1 MSMGGAIRFLMAGLV
16 GAILGLAS
24 WYESGREWPVDGPGA
39 VPVRV
44 DSNGFHTDLVMARAP
59 LIARGGPLADLVAGL
74 APGEAV
80 RIGWG
85 DARFYVDQSP
95 VTARLPDG
103 VRALFAP
110 DNPSVVMLS
119 PLRRLPPVGNLERQ
133 VELRLSPEAFEA
145 LAARIEASLD
155 LPGGAPRL
163 SATGPDDRTRF
174 YASTET
180 FWIGRMCNRW
190 TAEVLQ
196 AAGVNVHPGRTMV
209 AGAVLADAR
218 HAVPLDTSGADD

>member
-1 MSMGGAIRFLMAGLV
+1 MGGAFRFLMAGLV
-16 GAILGLAS
+16 GVILGLVS
-24 WYESGREWPVDGPGA
+24 WSESGPDLPHGGPDGVA
-39 VPVRV
+39 VRV

-59 LIARGGPLADLVAGL
+59 LIARGGPLADLVADL

-95 VTARLPDG
+95 VTSRLPDG
-103 VRALFAP
+103 VRALLAP

-119 PLRRLPPVGNLERQ
+119 PLTRLTAVRNPDRQ
-133 VELRLSPEAFEA
+133 VQLHLSPEAFER
-145 LAARIEASLD
+145 LAVRIEESLD

-163 SATGPDDRTRF
+163 STTGPEGRTRF

-190 TAEVLQ
+190 TAEVLE
-196 AAGVNVHPGRTMV
+196 AGGLTVHPGRTVV

-218 HAVPLDTSGADD
+218 AAATLDTVGADD

>member
-1 MSMGGAIRFLMAGLV
+1 MSMGRAIRILMAGLV
-16 GAILGLAS
+16 GAILGLVS
-24 WYESGREWPVDGPGA
+24 WSESGPAWSLEGPGA

-59 LIARGGPLADLVAGL
+59 LIARGGPLADLVADLG
-74 APGEAV
+74 PGDAV

-95 VTARLPDG
+95 VTSRLPDG

-119 PLRRLPPVGNLERQ
+119 PLDRLNPVRNTDQQ
-133 VELRLSPEAFEA
+133 VQLILSPAAFEA

-155 LPGGAPRL
+155 LPAGAPRL
-163 SATGPDDRTRF
+163 SASGPDGRTRF

-190 TAEVLQ
+190 TAEVLE
-196 AAGVNVHPGRTMV
+196 AAGLTVHPGRTVV

-218 HAVPLDTSGADD
+218 RAVPLDTSGADD

>member
-1 MSMGGAIRFLMAGLV
+1 MGGAIRILMAGLV
-16 GAILGLAS
+16 GVILGLVS
-24 WYESGREWPVDGPGA
+24 WSESGPERPLGGPDA

-44 DSNGFHTDLVMARAP
+44 DSNGFHTDLVMDRAP

-95 VTARLPDG
+95 ITSRLPDG

-119 PLRRLPPVGNLERQ
+119 PLGRLPPVRSSERQ
-133 VELRLSPEAFEA
+133 IELRLSPDAFEA

-163 SATGPDDRTRF
+163 SATGTDGRTRF

-190 TAEVLQ
+190 TAEVLE
-196 AAGVNVHPGRTMV
+196 AAGLTVHPGRTVV

-218 HAVPLDTSGADD
+218 NAATLDTVGADD

>member
-1 MSMGGAIRFLMAGLV
+1 MGAAIRFLIAGLI
-16 GAILGLAS
+16 GALLGLTS
-24 WYESGREWPVDGPGA
+24 WIEAGPALPAGDGSG

-44 DSNGFHTDLVMARAP
+44 DSNGFHTDLVMDRAP
-59 LIARGGPLADLVAGL
+59 LMARGGPLAALVADLG
-74 APGEAV
+74 PGEAV

-95 VTARLPDG
+95 IVSRLPDG
-103 VRALFAP
+103 VRALVAP
-110 DNPSVVMLS
+110 GNPSVVMLS
-119 PLRRLPPVGNLERQ
+119 PIDRLTPVRDPDRQ
-133 VELRLSPEAFEA
+133 VQLRLSPEAFEA

-155 LPGGAPRL
+155 LAGGTARL
-163 SATGPDDRTRF
+163 SATGPDGRTRF
-174 YASTET
+174 YGSTET

-196 AAGVNVHPGRTMV
+196 AAGLTVHPGRTVV

-218 HAVPLDTSGADD
+218 SAVPLDRPGAGD

>member
-1 MSMGGAIRFLMAGLV
+1 MGGAIRILIAGLV
-16 GAILGLAS
+16 GVILGLIS
-24 WYESGREWPVDGPGA
+24 WSETGPQQPLAGADA
-39 VPVRV
+39 VPVRI
-44 DSNGFHTDLVMARAP
+44 DSNGFHTDLVMERAP
-59 LIARGGPLADLVAGL
+59 LIARGGPLADLVADLG
-74 APGEAV
+74 PGEAV

-95 VTARLPDG
+95 VTSRLPDG

-119 PLRRLPPVGNLERQ
+119 PLSRLQPGRNSDRQ
-133 VELRLSPEAFEA
+133 VELRLSPDAFEA
-145 LAARIEASLD
+145 LVARIEASLD
-155 LPGGAPRL
+155 LPGGRPRL
-163 SATGPDDRTRF
+163 SATGPDGRTRF

-190 TAEVLQ
+190 TAEVLE
-196 AAGVNVHPGRTMV
+196 AAGLTVHPGRTIV

-218 HAVPLDTSGADD
+218 AAATLDTARTDD

>member
-1 MSMGGAIRFLMAGLV
+1 MGAAIRILIAGLT
-16 GAILGLAS
+16 GAILGLGS
-24 WYESGREWPVDGPGA
+24 WVEAGPDLPRRDGGL

-44 DSNGFHTDLVMARAP
+44 DSNGFHTDLVMDRAP
-59 LIARGGPLADLVAGL
+59 LMARGGPLAERVADLG
-74 APGEAV
+74 PGEAV

-95 VTARLPDG
+95 ILSRLPDG
-103 VRALFAP
+103 VRALVAP
-110 DNPSVVMLS
+110 GNRSVVMLS
-119 PLRRLPPVGNLERQ
+119 PIDRLTPVRDPERQ
-133 VELRLSPEAFEA
+133 VHLRLSPVAFEA

-155 LPGGAPRL
+155 LAGGAARL
-163 SATGPDDRTRF
+163 SATGPDGRTRF

-196 AAGVNVHPGRTMV
+196 SAGLTVHPGRTLV

-218 HAVPLDTSGADD
+218 AAVPLDTPGADD

>member
-1 MSMGGAIRFLMAGLV
+1 MGGALRFLMAGLV
-16 GAILGLAS
+16 GVILGLVS
-24 WYESGREWPVDGPGA
+24 WSESGPEWPLDGPGA
-39 VPVRV
+39 VSVRV
-44 DSNGFHTDLVMARAP
+44 DSNGFHTDLVMDRAP
-59 LIARGGPLADLVAGL
+59 LIARGGPLADLVADLG
-74 APGEAV
+74 PGDAV

-95 VTARLPDG
+95 ISSRLPDG

-119 PLRRLPPVGNLERQ
+119 PLRRLPPVGNPERQ
-133 VELRLSPEAFEA
+133 VELRLPPAAFEA

-155 LPGGAPRL
+155 LPGGMPRL
-163 SATGPDDRTRF
+163 SATGPDGRTRF

-180 FWIGRMCNRW
+180 FGIGRMCNRW

-196 AAGVNVHPGRTMV
+196 AAGLTVHPGRTVV

>member
-1 MSMGGAIRFLMAGLV
+1 MGAAIRILIAGLI
-16 GAILGLAS
+16 GALLGLTS
-24 WYESGREWPVDGPGA
+24 WIEAGPALPAGDGSG

-44 DSNGFHTDLVMARAP
+44 DSNGFHTDLVMDRAP
-59 LIARGGPLADLVAGL
+59 LIARGGPLAQLIADLG
-74 APGEAV
+74 PGEAV

-95 VTARLPDG
+95 IASRLPDG
-103 VRALFAP
+103 VRALIAP
-110 DNPSVVMLS
+110 GNPSVVMLS
-119 PLRRLPPVGNLERQ
+119 PVGRLTPVRNPDRQ
-133 VELRLSPEAFEA
+133 VQLRLSPGAFEA

-155 LPGGAPRL
+155 LAGGAARL
-163 SATGPDDRTRF
+163 SATGPDRRTRF

-196 AAGVNVHPGRTMV
+196 AAGLTVHPGRTVV

-218 HAVPLDTSGADD
+218 SAVPLDRPGAGD

>member
-1 MSMGGAIRFLMAGLV
+1 MGGAFRILMAGLV
-16 GAILGLAS
+16 GVSLGLVS
-24 WYESGREWPVDGPGA
+24 WSESGPDLPRGGPDA

-44 DSNGFHTDLVMARAP
+44 DSNGFHTDLVMDRAP
-59 LIARGGPLADLVAGL
+59 LIARGGPLADLVADLG
-74 APGEAV
+74 PGEAV

-95 VTARLPDG
+95 ITSRLPDG
-103 VRALFAP
+103 IRALFAP

-119 PLRRLPPVGNLERQ
+119 PLGRLPPVRDPGRQ
-133 VELRLSPEAFEA
+133 VQLRLSPDAFEA

-163 SATGPDDRTRF
+163 SATGTDGRTRF

-190 TAEVLQ
+190 TAEVLG
-196 AAGVNVHPGRTMV
+196 AAGLTVHPGRTVV

-218 HAVPLDTSGADD
+218 NAAALDTAGRGD

>member
-1 MSMGGAIRFLMAGLV
+1 MGGAFRILIAGLFGV
-16 GAILGLAS
+16 ILGVTTWS
-24 WYESGREWPVDGPGA
+24 ESGPAWPRGGPDA

-44 DSNGFHTDLVMARAP
+44 DSNGFHTDLLMDRAP
-59 LIARGGPLADLVAGL
+59 LIARGGPLATLVADLG
-74 APGEAV
+74 PGEAV

-95 VTARLPDG
+95 ITARLPDG

-119 PLRRLPPVGNLERQ
+119 PVDRLTPVHNPDRQ
-133 VELRLSPEAFEA
+133 VQLRLSPRAFEA

-163 SATGPDDRTRF
+163 SATAPDGRTRF

-190 TAEVLQ
+190 TAEVLG
-196 AAGVNVHPGRTMV
+196 AAGLTVHPGRTVV

-218 HAVPLDTSGADD
+218 NAVPLDTALAGD